1 MNIKPYF
8 SNNSSYQKVIDT
20 LTYIRSKVI
29 EAKYYTIKN
38 LPDYVDFD
46 EGVGGLS
53 EQIMTWATA
62 DLTGSFESGNFGS
75 NVDNERVESADI
87 FLTNKMF
94 YRNKWKKGLSYNII
108 DVQQAN
114 QAQVINLI
122 EKKEEARKRN
132 WDLGIQKTIFLGSSV
147 NTKITGLLNNP
158 DITFD
163 TATITGK
170 MADLTDQ
177 AFMALCT
184 TLPNL
189 FWNNSN
195 KTAMFDTFIMPDDD
209 FMALQMPASA
219 TFPVKTRFQYMTE
232 TLNAIARAYN
242 GKDCNIMPCSYCN
255 QLHNQLGQDNLG
267 MNMYVLYRKDID
279 VLYYDMAR
287 DYTAMP
293 FYTYNGF
300 DFNNIAWGMYGG
312 TNILRPQEVYY
323 MGYRQA

>member
-1 MNIKPYF
+1 MNNNSYF
-8 SNNSSYQKVIDT
+8 TNDSSYQKTIDT
-20 LTYIRSKVI
+20 LTYIRNKVI
-29 EAKYYTIKN
+29 ETKYYTIKN

-53 EQIMTWATA
+53 EQIMTWVSS
-62 DLTGSFESGNFGS
+62 DVVGNFESGNFGG

-87 FLTNKMF
+87 FLSNKMF

-108 DVQQAN
+108 DIQQAN

-132 WDLGIQKTIFLGSSV
+132 WDLGIQKTIFLGSDV

-163 TATITGK
+163 TVSLTKK
-170 MADLTDQ
+170 MAELTDQ
-177 AFMALCT
+177 EFQAFCT

-189 FWNNSN
+189 FWENSN
-195 KTAMFDTFIMPDDD
+195 KTAMFDTFIMPDSD
-209 FMALQMPASA
+209 FMALQMPASS
-219 TFPVKTRFQYMTE
+219 TFPVKTRFQYLTE
-232 TLNAIARAYN
+232 TLNTISRSYN

-255 QLHNQLGQDNLG
+255 QQHNNVGAGGLG
-267 MNMYVLYRKDID
+267 MNMYVLYKKDPD
-279 VLYYDMAR
+279 TLYYDMAR

-312 TNILRPQEVYY
+312 TNVLRPQELYY
-323 MGYRQA
+323 LGFREN